1 MGSEMCIRDRY
12 RKDEF
17 ALELVD
23 QTATVAYKQNIN
35 GLDISLSSEY
45 DVLKEYSDYE
55 INLNVASKF

>member
-1 MGSEMCIRDRY
+1 MCIRDRY